1 MTSIKLWKIGFL
13 KITYNL
19 LIMKIIKSV
28 FEKSS
33 SKISECPKGNL
44 PEFALVGR
52 SNVGKSSLINT
63 LLNKKSIAKTSS
75 KPGKTILINHFKIND
90 KFYLVDLPGYG
101 YARTSKQIIKEI
113 KLIHKSYFKT
123 RKQLLF
129 TLLLIDSRHKLQNI
143 DLEFMKYLNSM
154 MCPFVIIFTKSDKI
168 KSEILNEKIKLYKDS
183 LVSHWEVLPETFVTS
198 AIDNKGVDEILEFV
212 NQSIKKY
219 TI

>member
-1 MTSIKLWKIGFL
+1 
-13 KITYNL
+13 
-19 LIMKIIKSV
+19 MKIIKSV

-33 SKISECPKGNL
+33 SNISECPKGNL

-63 LLNKKSIAKTSS
+63 LLNKKSITKTSS
-75 KPGKTILINHFKIND
+75 KPGKTLLINHFKIND

-101 YARTSKQIIKEI
+101 YANTSKQIIKEI
-113 KLIHKSYFKT
+113 KLIHESYFKT

-129 TLLLIDSRHKLQNI
+129 TFLLIDIRHDLQKI

-154 MCPFVIIFTKSDKI
+154 MCPFVIVFTKSDKI
-168 KSEILNEKIKLYKDS
+168 KLDLVSEKIKLYKDS
-183 LVSHWEVLPETFVTS
+183 LLSYWEDLPDTFVTS
-198 AIDNKGVDEILEFV
+198 AWNIKGVDEILEFV

>member
-1 MTSIKLWKIGFL
+1 M
-13 KITYNL
+13 KIT
-19 LIMKIIKSV
+19 KSV

-129 TLLLIDSRHKLQNI
+129 TLLLIDSRHKLQKI

-168 KSEILNEKIKLYKDS
+168 KSDILHEKIKLYKDS

-198 AIDNKGVDEILEFV
+198 TMDNKGVDEILEFI

>member
-1 MTSIKLWKIGFL
+1 
-13 KITYNL
+13 
-19 LIMKIIKSV
+19 MKIIKSV

-75 KPGKTILINHFKIND
+75 KPGKTLLINHFKIND

-101 YARTSKQIIKEI
+101 YANTSKQIIKEI
-113 KLIHKSYFKT
+113 KVIHESYFKT

-129 TLLLIDSRHKLQNI
+129 TLSLIHI
-143 DLEFMKYLNSM
+143 
-154 MCPFVIIFTKSDKI
+154 
-168 KSEILNEKIKLYKDS
+168 
-183 LVSHWEVLPETFVTS
+183 
-198 AIDNKGVDEILEFV
+198 
-212 NQSIKKY
+212 
-219 TI
+219 

>member
-1 MTSIKLWKIGFL
+1 
-13 KITYNL
+13 
-19 LIMKIIKSV
+19 MKIIKSV

-101 YARTSKQIIKEI
+101 YARTSKKIIKEI
-113 KLIHKSYFKT
+113 KLIHKSYFLT

-129 TLLLIDSRHKLQNI
+129 TLLLIDTRHELQKI

-154 MCPFVIIFTKSDKI
+154 MCPFVIVFTKSDKI
-168 KSEILNEKIKLYKDS
+168 KSDILHEKIKLYKDS
-183 LVSHWEVLPETFVTS
+183 LVSYWEVLPEIFVTS
-198 AIDNKGVDEILEFV
+198 ALDNKGVDEILEFV

>member
-1 MTSIKLWKIGFL
+1 
-13 KITYNL
+13 
-19 LIMKIIKSV
+19 MKIIKSV

-75 KPGKTILINHFKIND
+75 KPGKTLLINHFKIND
-90 KFYLVDLPGYG
+90 KLYFVDLPGYG
-101 YARTSKQIIKEI
+101 YAKASKQIIKEI
-113 KLIHKSYFKT
+113 KRIHESYFKT

-129 TLLLIDSRHKLQNI
+129 TFLLIDIRHDLQKV

-154 MCPFVIIFTKSDKI
+154 MCPFVIVFTKSDKI
-168 KSEILNEKIKLYKDS
+168 KSDVVSEKIKLYKDS
-183 LVSHWEVLPETFVTS
+183 LLSYWEDLPDTFVTS
-198 AIDNKGVDEILEFV
+198 AWNSKGVDEILKFV

>member
-1 MTSIKLWKIGFL
+1 M
-13 KITYNL
+13 KIT
-19 LIMKIIKSV
+19 KSV

-168 KSEILNEKIKLYKDS
+168 KSDILHEKIKLYKDS

-198 AIDNKGVDEILEFV
+198 AMDNKGVDEILEFI

>member
-1 MTSIKLWKIGFL
+1 
-13 KITYNL
+13 
-19 LIMKIIKSV
+19 MKIIKSV

-101 YARTSKQIIKEI
+101 YARTSKKKIKEI

-129 TLLLIDSRHKLQNI
+129 TLLLIDSRHKLQKI

-154 MCPFVIIFTKSDKI
+154 MCPFVIVFTKSDKI
-168 KSEILNEKIKLYKDS
+168 KSDILHEKIKLYKDS
-183 LVSHWEVLPETFVTS
+183 LVSYWEVLPEIFVTS
-198 AIDNKGVDEILEFV
+198 AMDNKGVDEILEFV

>member
-1 MTSIKLWKIGFL
+1 M
-13 KITYNL
+13 KIT
-19 LIMKIIKSV
+19 KSV

-129 TLLLIDSRHKLQNI
+129 TLLLIDSRHKLQKI

-168 KSEILNEKIKLYKDS
+168 KSDILHEKIKLYKDS

-198 AIDNKGVDEILEFV
+198 AMDNKGVDEILEFLY
-212 NQSIKKY
+212 QSIKKY

>member
-1 MTSIKLWKIGFL
+1 
-13 KITYNL
+13 
-19 LIMKIIKSV
+19 MKIIKSV

-129 TLLLIDSRHKLQNI
+129 TLLLIDSRHKLQKI

-168 KSEILNEKIKLYKDS
+168 KSDILNEKIKLYKDS

-198 AIDNKGVDEILEFV
+198 AMDNKGVDEILEFLY
-212 NQSIKKY
+212 QSIKKY

>member
-1 MTSIKLWKIGFL
+1 
-13 KITYNL
+13 
-19 LIMKIIKSV
+19 MKIIKSV

-113 KLIHKSYFKT
+113 KLIHKSYFRT

-129 TLLLIDSRHKLQNI
+129 TLLLIDSRHKLQKI

-154 MCPFVIIFTKSDKI
+154 MCPFVIVFTKSDKI
-168 KSEILNEKIKLYKDS
+168 KSDILNDKIKLYKDS
-183 LVSHWEVLPETFVTS
+183 LISYWEILPEIFVTS
-198 AIDNKGVDEILEFV
+198 ASDNKGVDEILEFI

>member
-1 MTSIKLWKIGFL
+1 
-13 KITYNL
+13 
-19 LIMKIIKSV
+19 MKIIKST

-75 KPGKTILINHFKIND
+75 KPGKTLLINHFKIYD
-90 KFYLVDLPGYG
+90 KLYFVDLPGYG
-101 YARTSKQIIKEI
+101 YANTSKQIIKEI
-113 KLIHKSYFKT
+113 KLIHESYFKT

-129 TLLLIDSRHKLQNI
+129 TFLLIDIRHDLQKV

-154 MCPFVIIFTKSDKI
+154 MCPFVIVFTKSDKI
-168 KSEILNEKIKLYKDS
+168 KSDLVSEKIKLYKD
-183 LVSHWEVLPETFVTS
+183 
-198 AIDNKGVDEILEFV
+198 
-212 NQSIKKY
+212 
-219 TI
+219 

>member
-1 MTSIKLWKIGFL
+1 
-13 KITYNL
+13 
-19 LIMKIIKSV
+19 MKIIKSV

-33 SKISECPKGNL
+33 SNISECPKGNL

-52 SNVGKSSLINT
+52 SNVGKSSLINS

-129 TLLLIDSRHKLQNI
+129 TLLLIDSRHKLQKI

-168 KSEILNEKIKLYKDS
+168 KSDILHEKIKLYKDS

-198 AIDNKGVDEILEFV
+198 AMDNKGVDEILEFI
-212 NQSIKKY
+212 NQSVKKY

>member
-1 MTSIKLWKIGFL
+1 M
-13 KITYNL
+13 KIT
-19 LIMKIIKSV
+19 KSV

-33 SKISECPKGNL
+33 SKISECPKGNI

-75 KPGKTILINHFKIND
+75 KPGKTLLINHFKIND

-101 YARTSKQIIKEI
+101 YANTSKQIIKEI
-113 KLIHKSYFKT
+113 KLIHESYFKT

-129 TLLLIDSRHKLQNI
+129 TLLLIDIRHDLQKI

-154 MCPFVIIFTKSDKI
+154 MCPFVIVFTKSDKI
-168 KSEILNEKIKLYKDS
+168 KLDLVSEKIELYKDS
-183 LVSHWEVLPETFVTS
+183 LLSYWEDLPDTFVTS
-198 AIDNKGVDEILEFV
+198 AWNSKGVDEILEFV

-219 TI
+219 AI

>member
-1 MTSIKLWKIGFL
+1 M
-13 KITYNL
+13 KIT
-19 LIMKIIKSV
+19 KSV

-129 TLLLIDSRHKLQNI
+129 TLLLIDSRHKLQKI

-168 KSEILNEKIKLYKDS
+168 KSDILHEKIKLYKDS

-198 AIDNKGVDEILEFV
+198 AIDNKGVDEILEFL

-219 TI
+219 TIQYPR

>member
-63 LLNKKSIAKTSS
+63 LLNKKE
-75 KPGKTILINHFKIND
+75 
-90 KFYLVDLPGYG
+90 
-101 YARTSKQIIKEI
+101 Q
-113 KLIHKSYFKT
+113 
-123 RKQLLF
+123 
-129 TLLLIDSRHKLQNI
+129 
-143 DLEFMKYLNSM
+143 
-154 MCPFVIIFTKSDKI
+154 
-168 KSEILNEKIKLYKDS
+168 
-183 LVSHWEVLPETFVTS
+183 
-198 AIDNKGVDEILEFV
+198 FV
-212 NQSIKKY
+212 NYKPVTVTPKKIVYDKLTINIPGNNRLYTNISNKIREIYPIKFIKFK
-219 TI
+219 